1 MKAILVTACPAGI
14 ATSFLAAKRIEQQAK
29 LAGWELTLDVG
40 SSVQPRQ
47 VPNKEQI
54 AATDL
59 VLVVASGP
67 VDLAAYDG
75 KRVYQGSMDLA
86 LQDPAAL
93 LEAAA
98 SGASVYRH
106 QAAPAAAKSVAAGK
120 RIVAVT
126 ACPTGVA
133 HTFMSAE
140 ALETMAKQLGYQIR
154 VETQGSVGAQNAL
167 TAEEIAAADL
177 VFLATDIEVDMARFD
192 GKPVYRTSTGAALKK
207 TRAEL
212 DKAWNE
218 ATLYR
223 HSGASQPKKEE
234 KAGPYKHLLTG
245 VSFMLPMVVAGG
257 L

>member
-47 VPNKEQI
+47 VLSKEQI
-54 AATDL
+54 AAADL
-59 VLVVASGP
+59 VLVVASAP

-93 LEAAA
+93 LEAAT

-106 QAAPAAAKSVAAGK
+106 QAASAVANAAAKPAAAGK

-154 VETQGSVGAQNAL
+154 VETQGSVGA
-167 TAEEIAAADL
+167 
-177 VFLATDIEVDMARFD
+177 
-192 GKPVYRTSTGAALKK
+192 
-207 TRAEL
+207 
-212 DKAWNE
+212 
-218 ATLYR
+218 
-223 HSGASQPKKEE
+223 
-234 KAGPYKHLLTG
+234 
-245 VSFMLPMVVAGG
+245 
-257 L
+257 

>member
-47 VPNKEQI
+47 VPSKEQI
-54 AATDL
+54 AAAEL
-59 VLVVASGP
+59 VLVVASAP

-106 QAAPAAAKSVAAGK
+106 QAASAVANAAAKPAAAGK

-140 ALETMAKQLGYQIR
+140 ALETMAKQLGHQIR

-167 TAEEIAAADL
+167 TAEEIASADL

-212 DKAWNE
+212 DKAWSE
-218 ATLYR
+218 AKTYR
-223 HSGASQPKKEE
+223 HSGASNPRKRRKR
-234 KAGPYKHLLTG
+234 APT
-245 VSFMLPMVVAGG
+245 SIC
-257 L
+257 

>member
-47 VPNKEQI
+47 VPGKEQI
-54 AATDL
+54 AAADL
-59 VLVVASGP
+59 VLVVASAP

-93 LEAAA
+93 LDAAA

-106 QAAPAAAKSVAAGK
+106 QAVPAAAKPAAAGK

-167 TAEEIAAADL
+167 TAEEIASADL

-212 DKAWNE
+212 DKAGPRRKPI
-218 ATLYR
+218 ATAALANPR
-223 HSGASQPKKEE
+223 KKRRQ
-234 KAGPYKHLLTG
+234 APT
-245 VSFMLPMVVAGG
+245 STC
-257 L
+257 